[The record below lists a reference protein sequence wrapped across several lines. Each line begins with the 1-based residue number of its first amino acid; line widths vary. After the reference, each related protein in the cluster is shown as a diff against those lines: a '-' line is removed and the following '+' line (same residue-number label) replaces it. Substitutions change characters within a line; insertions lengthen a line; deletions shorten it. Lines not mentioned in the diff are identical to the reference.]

1 VVVFALFVEGGAD
14 GFASGGPVRPDRLSL
29 GRQHLAGG
37 AAALLRARSIDE
49 RAGLPTSLPGPGSR
63 DLEAVSC
70 ASSRACAAVG
80 VRTLSSVG
88 TATLAEVWKGSA
100 WRTVATVNPVGSR
113 LSQLIGVSCSS
124 ARSCI
129 AVGFYVKRSHGGA
142 LAEAW
147 NGTAWR
153 LLTLANPAGAAGSQ
167 LDSVSCSSAQ
177 ACIAVGSYGTSSAS
191 FALAEAWNGST
202 WKVLATPHTAV
213 PAGEGLVGVSCS
225 SPEACTAVGDS
236 TSGTLAEAW
245 NGSTWKILVTPNPVG
260 PSGQIGD
267 QLTAVVNLSPS
278 DAWAVGG
285 RGAIAA
291 ITAGTLI
298 EHWNGSRW
306 TVVSSPTPGLLGYEL
321 TGVAAVSGR
330 DVWAVGVGDV
340 ASQVGGTAKTLAL
353 HWNGT
358 TWNTVATPHP
368 NPYDALNSVTRI
380 PGTNDLWAAGTTT
393 ARSIQQPLTEHW
405 SGGHWNA
412 TPATA
417 GARNTRVRQ
426 L

>member
-1 VVVFALFVEGGAD
+1 
-14 GFASGGPVRPDRLSL
+14 
-29 GRQHLAGG
+29 
-37 AAALLRARSIDE
+37 
-49 RAGLPTSLPGPGSR
+49 
-63 DLEAVSC
+63 
-70 ASSRACAAVG
+70 
-80 VRTLSSVG
+80 VRTLSSVA
-88 TATLAEVWKGSA
+88 TATLAEVWNGNV
-100 WRTVATVNPVGSR
+100 WRTVATVNPVGSH
-113 LSQLIGVSCSS
+113 LSQLISVSCSS
-124 ARSCI
+124 ARACV
-129 AVGFYVKRSHGGA
+129 AVGFYFKRSQGRA

-153 LLTLANPAGAAGSQ
+153 LLTHVNPAGATGSL
-167 LDSVSCSSAQ
+167 LDSVSCTSAQ
-177 ACIAVGSYGTSSAS
+177 ACVAVGSYGTSSTS
-191 FALAEAWNGST
+191 GTLAEAWNGST
-202 WKVLATPHTAV
+202 WRVLATPHG
-213 PAGEGLVGVSCS
+213 AGRAGDELLGVSCS

-245 NGSTWKILVTPNPVG
+245 NGSTWKVLATPNPVG

-291 ITAGTLI
+291 ISAGTLI

-321 TGVAAVSGR
+321 TGVAAVSGH

-340 ASQVGGTAKTLAL
+340 ASQLGGTAKTLAL

-358 TWNTVATPHP
+358 TWNSVATPHP
-368 NPYDALNSVTRI
+368 NPYDALNSVTSI
-380 PGTNDLWAAGTTT
+380 PSTTDLWAVGTTT

-405 SGGHWNA
+405 SDSHWNA
-412 TPATA
+412 TQVTA
-417 GARNTRVRQ
+417 APGH
-426 L
+426 